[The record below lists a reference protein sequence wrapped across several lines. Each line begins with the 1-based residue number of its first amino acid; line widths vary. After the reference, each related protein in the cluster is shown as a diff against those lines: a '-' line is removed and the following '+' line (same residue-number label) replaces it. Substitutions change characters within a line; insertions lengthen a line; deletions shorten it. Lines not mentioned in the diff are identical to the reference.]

1 MEIVN
6 MNKDGYLEIYV
17 DDDRRITGYVTSGG
31 RGKQGILIHNSILP
45 YNFFDEFILG
55 KFKYYRETGEVI
67 EDYNF
72 NPPENDIT
80 EIEETETETETV
92 SKEEFDNLKS
102 QFDEMKKLLESLLGG
117 KK

>member
-31 RGKQGILIHNSILP
+31 RGKQGILIHNSVLP

-55 KFKYYRETGEVI
+55 KFLYYRETGEVI
-67 EDYNF
+67 EDYNY
-72 NPPENDIT
+72 NPSKEP
-80 EIEETETETETV
+80 EIEDEIQAPVTQ
-92 SKEEFDNLKS
+92 EEFERLKNEL
-102 QFDEMKKLLESLLGG
+102 DEMKRLLEKLLGG
-117 KK
+117 K